1 MRRRTGAGGRAARGE
16 QLKTIKSLL
25 LPAVW
30 MFGTLVSTGVAYGAV
45 QMVSGSVVES
55 QHEPLTSTLT
65 AAGPASPVTSTPP
78 VSPGPPT
85 TTNPPQSPVIVPT
98 TAPPPRSPAPPPT
111 QQPSSNTRT
120 FALIGGTTQLTC
132 SGDSIAL
139 DWATPNSG
147 FWVETSTENGGA
159 TIEVRF
165 RSDSHESRLDA
176 WCSGGT
182 VQFSERE
189 ESS

>member
-16 QLKTIKSLL
+16 QLKTFKSLL

-30 MFGTLVSTGVAYGAV
+30 VLGTLVSTGVAYGAV

-55 QHEPLTSTLT
+55 QHEPLTSTST

-78 VSPGPPT
+78 VSASPHT
-85 TTNPPQSPVIVPT
+85 TTSPPQSPVIVPT

-111 QQPSSNTRT
+111 QQPPFNTRT

-132 SGDSIAL
+132 SSDSIAL
-139 DWATPNSG
+139 NWATPNSG

-182 VQFSERE
+182 VQFRERE